1 MKKFLIKLGIFVT
14 CQLAVAGVALVVY
27 FQRLPPSQS
36 FYASSLDKHHLLQTR
51 PSPRMIFIGGSSMAL
66 GMDSARVARPL
77 GFQPINM
84 GLNMGIGLEFMLDE
98 VVSSLRAGDVVVVGA
113 EYHTFQ
119 KSYRAE
125 PEYVARL
132 IECRPSILL
141 NLPFRTVREL
151 LDHGYHQHLGR
162 VLRTLLHVGDTG
174 GMWDNLVNPYNHR
187 GAFNEN
193 GDVVAHHGAKLARG
207 GTLQFTF
214 DSPELADAAIDH
226 LNRFHAEC
234 AQRGVRVFYSHPPY
248 EQRYFDSYRAAIEA
262 LEARMKSRLTM
273 PMLDTPGQMT
283 FPSEEIFDVE
293 YHLNLA
299 GKNRRSDRV
308 ARSLAKALAATNQV
322 AP

>member
-1 MKKFLIKLGIFVT
+1 MKQFLIKLGIFVVL
-14 CQLAVAGVALVVY
+14 QLAMVAVALAVY
-27 FQRLPPSQS
+27 FQRFPPAQS
-36 FYASSLDKHHLLQTR
+36 FYASSLDKHRLLQTR

-66 GMDSARVARPL
+66 GLDSARVARPL

-98 VVSSLRAGDVVVVGA
+98 VVSSLRPGDVVIVGP

-132 IECRPSILL
+132 IECQPSFLL
-141 NLPFRTVREL
+141 KLPFRTVREL
-151 LDHGYHQHLGR
+151 LDRGYQQHLGR

-174 GMWDNLVNPYNHR
+174 GMWDNLLNPYNHR

-193 GDVVAHHGAKLARG
+193 GDVVAHHGARLARG
-207 GTLQFTF
+207 TPLRFVI
-214 DSPELADAAIDH
+214 DSPELADTAIDH

-234 AQRGVRVFYSHPPY
+234 AHRGVRVYYSHPPY
-248 EQRYFDSYRAAIEA
+248 EQKYFDSYRTAIEM
-262 LEARMKSRLTM
+262 LEARLRSRLTM
-273 PMLDTPGQMT
+273 PMLDTPEQMT
-283 FPSEEIFDVE
+283 FSSAEIFDVE

-299 GKNRRSDRV
+299 GKLQRSDRV
-308 ARSLAKALAATNQV
+308 ARSLAKVLADTKQV